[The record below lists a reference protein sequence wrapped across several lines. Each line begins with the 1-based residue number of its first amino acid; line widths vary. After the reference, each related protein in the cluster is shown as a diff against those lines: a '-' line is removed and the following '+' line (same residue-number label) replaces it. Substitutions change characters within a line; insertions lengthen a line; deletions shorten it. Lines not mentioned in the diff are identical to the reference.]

1 MLFLVWLL
9 GLSTLRG
16 THIVACSSQS
26 VIDTVRALYVAWT
39 HTVGLPFLPTT
50 DVRAAASFSARS
62 NSKADHSCVSLWVI
76 HTLGG
81 GITGVCGTDVRF
93 PGGSVVKNLSACQC
107 RKYRYPGEGNGNP
120 LLYSCLENP
129 MDRVIWQATV
139 HGVIESQTPLSD

>member
-16 THIVACSSQS
+16 AHVVAYSSQS

-50 DVRAAASFSARS
+50 DVQAAASFSARS
-62 NSKADHSCVSLWVI
+62 NSKADHSCVSLWVVHI
-76 HTLGG
+76 LDG

-93 PGGSVVKNLSACQC
+93 PGGSVVKNLPANA
-107 RKYRYPGEGNGNP
+107 RNAGDKGWIPGSGRCPEEGNGNP
-120 LLYSCLENP
+120 L
-129 MDRVIWQATV
+129 
-139 HGVIESQTPLSD
+139 

>member
-1 MLFLVWLL
+1 VLFLVWLL

-16 THIVACSSQS
+16 AHIVACSSQS

-93 PGGSVVKNLSACQC
+93 PGGSVVKNLPANA
-107 RKYRYPGEGNGNP
+107 RNAGDKGWIPGWGRCPEEGNGNP
-120 LLYSCLENP
+120 L
-129 MDRVIWQATV
+129 
-139 HGVIESQTPLSD
+139 